1 MEVGGGGESP
11 RVALSKGAALPR
23 GAGGKKGNCLAMK
36 G

>member
-23 GAGGKKGNCLAMK
+23 GAEKREIV
-36 G
+36 